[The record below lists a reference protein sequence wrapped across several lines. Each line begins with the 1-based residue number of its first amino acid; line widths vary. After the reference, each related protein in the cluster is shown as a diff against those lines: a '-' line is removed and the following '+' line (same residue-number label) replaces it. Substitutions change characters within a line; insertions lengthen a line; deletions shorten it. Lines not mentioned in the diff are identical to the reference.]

1 MSLNF
6 WFLWIWDFF
15 VWVWDASWKYCE
27 CEMFVLI
34 VRFCALFSSSI
45 LQFTNSCTGRLAGWQ
60 VKRSIIRWTASLA
73 VSIHI
78 FPWWSRSDHCRLHR
92 QTCRLASKK
101 IYYQV
106 DCIIG
111 SIYTQK
117 NPKTICDLETVLAI
131 HIAIPR
137 NFDGHSGFPIQTIVV
152 ATVV

>member
-1 MSLNF
+1 
-6 WFLWIWDFF
+6 
-15 VWVWDASWKYCE
+15 
-27 CEMFVLI
+27 MFVLI

-45 LQFTNSCTGRLAGWQ
+45 LQFTNSC
-60 VKRSIIRWTASLA
+60 
-73 VSIHI
+73 
-78 FPWWSRSDHCRLHR
+78 LHR